1 MNIGDDRPDMRSLY
15 LNIVEQH
22 AANWEALGALL
33 GLQDYD
39 IANIAKDHVDRAT
52 EACAEVL
59 MMWLKKFP
67 TPTWGKLDDAVQL
80 IKEVTT
86 GHLSTNV
93 GDIKGKYII
102 TILT

>member
-39 IANIAKDHVDRAT
+39 IANIARDHVNRAT

-59 MMWLKKFP
+59 MMWLKKIP
-67 TPTWGKLDDAVQL
+67 APTWGKLDDAVQL

-93 GDIKGKYII
+93 CDVKGKYII